1 MQLITATKVVGN
13 IFSFLTSDAEPDVK
27 HSSATFIL
35 GGDKMKPYKLCFRH
49 GGVLKQ
55 VHVYAR
61 SLKSAKKTAANL
73 YYVDQHLIKEVL
85 A

>member
-1 MQLITATKVVGN
+1 
-13 IFSFLTSDAEPDVK
+13 
-27 HSSATFIL
+27 
-35 GGDKMKPYKLCFRH
+35 MKPYKLCFRH

-85 A
+85 E